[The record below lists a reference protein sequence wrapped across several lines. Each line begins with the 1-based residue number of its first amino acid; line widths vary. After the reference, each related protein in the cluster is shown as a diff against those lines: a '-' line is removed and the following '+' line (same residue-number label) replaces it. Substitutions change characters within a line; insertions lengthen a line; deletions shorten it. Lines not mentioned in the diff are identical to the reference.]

1 MRFAIE
7 ASAPAEAFFV
17 TVPTQTDW
25 LLAAARPSQI
35 PAASFIFGKALL
47 PPLCR
52 SVRMPTFVV
61 SLRLPDV
68 FDEEFIAVI
77 PRHRDFINRL
87 LNEKIVESY
96 AISSDRGRGW
106 VTMNGDNAAAV
117 QALVEQ
123 FPLYRFLRGV
133 EIDELFIFDSTAS
146 RFPHINLN

>member
-1 MRFAIE
+1 
-7 ASAPAEAFFV
+7 
-17 TVPTQTDW
+17 
-25 LLAAARPSQI
+25 
-35 PAASFIFGKALL
+35 
-47 PPLCR
+47 
-52 SVRMPTFVV
+52 MPTFVV
-61 SLRLPDV
+61 TLRLPDA
-68 FDEEFIAVI
+68 FNEEFIAII

-96 AISSDRGRGW
+96 AISSDRSRGW
-106 VTMNGDNAAAV
+106 VTMNGEDTAAV